1 MRKTLKKSVLAGII
15 YVNDKDGRQDSNMIE
30 FTKWQGC
37 GNDFV
42 LFDCRQED
50 AIDFSALARKVCDRH
65 YGVGADGILVV
76 LPSNCADFRMR
87 IFNTDGSEAEMCGN
101 GIRCFARYLYD
112 SGLTDKTQFTVE
124 TGAGVLVPE
133 IMLADGQV
141 AGVKVDMGEPH
152 LLGEEIPVAGYD
164 GQRVINKP
172 LAVAGQ
178 TYQMTAVSMG
188 NPHCVI
194 FVDDA
199 EKFPIYELGQQF
211 ETHPSFP
218 KKTNTEFVQVKDR
231 QHVRM
236 RVWERGAAVTLAC
249 GTGSCATVVAGIL
262 NDKLDRKVEVELDG
276 GCLTVEWA
284 ENNHVFMT
292 GPAELVFSG
301 KLTDCEAR

>member
-1 MRKTLKKSVLAGII
+1 MKK
-15 YVNDKDGRQDSNMIE
+15 

-42 LFDCRQED
+42 LFDCLHED
-50 AIDFSALARKVCDRH
+50 IEDYAELARKVCDRH

-76 LPSNCADFRMR
+76 LPSAEADFRMR

-112 SGLTDKTQFTVE
+112 FGLTKETRFTVE
-124 TGAGVLVPE
+124 TGAGILVPE
-133 IMLADGQV
+133 IVLDGGTV
-141 AGVKVDMGEPH
+141 KGIKVDMGEPH
-152 LLGEEIPVAGYD
+152 LLGEEIPVIGFD
-164 GQRVINKP
+164 GQQV
-172 LAVAGQ
+172 VAQPIMVEGR
-178 TYQMTAVSMG
+178 TYQFTAVSMG

-199 EKFPIYELGQQF
+199 ENFPIYELGSKF
-211 ETHPSFP
+211 ESHELFP
-218 KKTNTEFVQVKDR
+218 RKTNTEFVEVKDR

-262 NDKLDRKVEVELDG
+262 NDKLDRAGETEVELDG
-276 GCLTVEWA
+276 GRLRIHWA
-284 ENNHVFMT
+284 DNNHVFMT

-301 KLTDCEAR
+301 ELVDLEA

>member
-1 MRKTLKKSVLAGII
+1 MKK
-15 YVNDKDGRQDSNMIE
+15 

-42 LFDCRQED
+42 LFDCLQDDIED
-50 AIDFSALARKVCDRH
+50 YASVARKVCDRH

-76 LPSNCADFRMR
+76 LPSAQADFRMR

-112 SGLTDKTQFTVE
+112 FGLTKETRFTVE
-124 TGAGVLVPE
+124 TGAGILVPE
-133 IMLADGQV
+133 IVLDGDTV
-141 AGVKVDMGEPH
+141 KGIKVDMGEPH
-152 LLGEEIPVAGYD
+152 LLGEEIPVVGFDGSKVIDKSMSVD
-164 GQRVINKP
+164 GQE
-172 LAVAGQ
+172 
-178 TYQMTAVSMG
+178 YHFTAVSMG

-199 EKFPIYELGQQF
+199 ENFPIYELGHKF
-211 ETHPSFP
+211 EEHALFP
-218 KKTNTEFVQVKDR
+218 KKTNTEFVEVKDR

-262 NDKLDRKVEVELDG
+262 NGKLDRDAATEVELDG
-276 GCLTVEWA
+276 GKLSIHWA
-284 ENNHVFMT
+284 NDNHVFMT

-301 KLTDCEAR
+301 ELADCEACVC

>member
-1 MRKTLKKSVLAGII
+1 MKK
-15 YVNDKDGRQDSNMIE
+15 

-42 LFDCRQED
+42 LFDCLQDDIED
-50 AIDFSALARKVCDRH
+50 YASVARKVCDRH

-76 LPSNCADFRMR
+76 LPSAQADFRMR

-112 SGLTDKTQFTVE
+112 FGLTKETCFTVE
-124 TGAGVLVPE
+124 TGAGILVPE
-133 IMLADGQV
+133 IVLEGGKV
-141 AGVKVDMGEPH
+141 KGIKVDMGEPH
-152 LLGEEIPVAGYD
+152 LLGEEIPIVGFDGSKVIDKSMSVD
-164 GQRVINKP
+164 GQE
-172 LAVAGQ
+172 
-178 TYQMTAVSMG
+178 YHFTAVSMG

-199 EKFPIYELGQQF
+199 ENFPIYELGHKF
-211 ETHPSFP
+211 EEHALFP
-218 KKTNTEFVQVKDR
+218 KKTNTEFVEVKDR

-262 NDKLDRKVEVELDG
+262 NGKLDREAATEVELDG
-276 GCLTVEWA
+276 GKLSIHWA
-284 ENNHVFMT
+284 NDNHVFMT

-301 KLTDCEAR
+301 ELADCEACVC

>member
-1 MRKTLKKSVLAGII
+1 MQYMK
-15 YVNDKDGRQDSNMIE
+15 E

-42 LFDCRQED
+42 LFDCRQEAPAD
-50 AIDFSALARKVCDRH
+50 YAKLAQQVCDRH

-76 LPSNCADFRMR
+76 LPSDCADFRMR

-101 GIRCFARYLYD
+101 GIRCFARYIYD
-112 SGLTDKTQFTVE
+112 FGLTDKTCFTVE

-133 IMLADGQV
+133 IILENGQV
-141 AGVKVDMGEPH
+141 TGVKVDMGEPH
-152 LLGEEIPVAGYD
+152 LLGEEIPVTGFD
-164 GQRVINKP
+164 GQRVIDEP
-172 LAVAGQ
+172 LTVDGKN
-178 TYQMTAVSMG
+178 YRMTAVSMG

-199 EKFPIYELGQQF
+199 ENFPIYELGRQF
-211 ETHPSFP
+211 ESHALFP
-218 KKTNTEFVQVKDR
+218 KKTNTEFVEVRDR
-231 QHVRM
+231 RHVRM

-262 NDKLDRKVEVELDG
+262 NDKLDREAEVQLDG
-276 GCLTVEWA
+276 GRLIVKWA

-301 KLTDCEAR
+301 KLTDCEVR